1 MSQVLAVAD
10 FEVEFKDYTKGQV
23 ITIADEAV
31 VSHLK
36 SRKVVSA
43 NAADVAA
50 AIAGGAVQLVH
61 SKGAP
66 AADLSQSGGV
76 ADSTYTI
83 DQRDTSGRWSLM
95 TYGGTQYA
103 ATYNAFGTYST
114 ITGGGKTLTY
124 SYDAAGR
131 LTGMT
136 AA

>member
-1 MSQVLAVAD
+1 MPSFGRFD
-10 FEVEFKDYTKGQV
+10 
-23 ITIADEAV
+23 
-31 VSHLK
+31 
-36 SRKVVSA
+36 
-43 NAADVAA
+43 
-50 AIAGGAVQLVH
+50 GGAL
-61 SKGAP
+61 GGGEGG
-66 AADLSQSGGV
+66 SQSGGV